1 MNRIE
6 IVLTVVVVLLL
17 VMFTTNFVSTSGQM
31 EAHALQIANLTNS
44 FNEYKLEAAIRHEA
58 LSKLCNKDEEKL
70 KDFNGRM
77 RSVEEISDRH
87 EQELVRLSN
96 RTTNADVLDELNKVR
111 AHVDDSLHNTVLTL
125 EAEVDAMR
133 TNITE
138 QLTASREEM
147 ESISAHVGKVVD
159 KASRHMKSMQ
169 DSVALQLFNTSA
181 ALNATL
187 ETVNS
192 VVRDAKLN
200 IHSQVKDIQ
209 SKINAYVAFSNK
221 QFAAEND
228 FVKYQLAGTF
238 TLLACL
244 ISLYHITQHQRNYAK
259 PEIQRRIMAIIW
271 MVPVYSMSS
280 WLSMVSGP
288 ASERVFET
296 LKQFYEAYVVY
307 TFFGM
312 LIAVLEEGRGLS
324 HLIERITLQVEEE
337 QHAVVHAQRLGKPLP
352 TEHIKPPFPVCY
364 EYDSSVRIAITWLY
378 QCKLLVMQFVLLKPV
393 YSILPFV
400 LTSLGVDYYHI
411 PMSNAASDMEDSTQA
426 YFHQIN
432 WESPHLYMLILEN
445 LSVSLA
451 FYGLLSFFH
460 GTEKE
465 LAWCNPWPK
474 FVCIKAI
481 VFMTFWQGLCINMMS
496 TLGMVDEKAASQIQN
511 LLVCIEMLIASLA
524 LIYVFPFQEWQEGF
538 KRDKQIML
546 KDTLAFRDFMR
557 DVKQMV
563 TRWSTSNVGSPMPGF
578 GPNGS
583 RQRYSVLE
591 QNFSPNM
598 ESFNIGNSSSDS
610 DGGSIHRAAG
620 VSVGIDK
627 SGCSSDAPSASSEA
641 SPLLNRDI
649 HMYGGDQSN
658 VPSVGGCMEG
668 ARKGDIDGDNGGE
681 SETAQGLVRL
691 NSALSEFEQ
700 LAGEDDYIMPDD
712 GESGYIGFS
721 MTRLNDL
728 GRDTRSHRNRS
739 RSGSG
744 SGVGGRNANS
754 EPVSPLSTFGFD
766 V

>member
-1 MNRIE
+1 MNTILASWTLYFSVPALNFLKKRLLSAGHKAVLKAMNRVE
-6 IVLTVVVVLLL
+6 IALTFAVFALL
-17 VMFTTNFVSTSGQM
+17 VIFVANFVSTSGQIGS
-31 EAHALQIANLTNS
+31 HAIQLADFTRDFDAYKAETDARFKALEKMCNRDDKNIEELDHRVKTVKIIADKH
-44 FNEYKLEAAIRHEA
+44 EYEL
-58 LSKLCNKDEEKL
+58 
-70 KDFNGRM
+70 GRLNNHT
-77 RSVEEISDRH
+77 S
-87 EQELVRLSN
+87 
-96 RTTNADVLDELNKVR
+96 NADVLDELKKVR
-111 AHVDDSLHNTVLTL
+111 THMDESLQSTLTTVN
-125 EAEVDAMR
+125 EEVDLVR
-133 TNITE
+133 GNLTQ
-138 QLTASREEM
+138 QLKASREEM
-147 ESISAHVGKVVD
+147 DSISDHVSHVIDAGT
-159 KASRHMKSMQ
+159 RHMHEME
-169 DSVALQLFNTSA
+169 DSVAFQLSNTST
-181 ALNATL
+181 ALNVTL

-192 VVRDAKLN
+192 VVRKAKAN
-200 IHSQVKDIQ
+200 IHTEVKDIQ
-209 SKINAYVAFSNK
+209 TKINAYVSFSNK

-288 ASERVFET
+288 ANERVFET
-296 LKQFYEAYVVY
+296 LQQFYEAYVVY

-324 HLIERITLQVEEE
+324 HLIERITMQVEEE
-337 QHAVVHAQRLGKPLP
+337 QHAVVHAQRLGKSLP
-352 TEHIKPPFPVCY
+352 EEHIKPPFPVCY

-393 YSILPFV
+393 YSLMPFV
-400 LTSLGVDYYHI
+400 LTSCGVDYYHI
-411 PMSNAASDMEDSTQA
+411 PMSNAASDMQDPGEA

-432 WESPHLYMLILEN
+432 WESPHLYMLIFEN

-481 VFMTFWQGLCINMMS
+481 VFMTFWQGLVINLMS
-496 TLGMVDEKAASQIQN
+496 TVGMVDEKAASQIQN

-546 KDTLAFRDFMR
+546 KDTLAFRDFMK

-578 GPNGS
+578 GPDGS
-583 RQRYSVLE
+583 KQRYSVLE
-591 QNFSPNM
+591 QNLSPTLETDDDIPDVGVGGQSSGM
-598 ESFNIGNSSSDS
+598 RGGRAASEVSPLLSSDS
-610 DGGSIHRAAG
+610 R
-620 VSVGIDK
+620 VY
-627 SGCSSDAPSASSEA
+627 SEA
-641 SPLLNRDI
+641 SSGPRDR
-649 HMYGGDQSN
+649 
-658 VPSVGGCMEG
+658 EE
-668 ARKGDIDGDNGGE
+668 AR
-681 SETAQGLVRL
+681 GLERF
-691 NSALSEFEQ
+691 NSTYSEFES
-700 LAGEDDYIMPDD
+700 LCAEDDYLVPQD
-712 GESGYIGFS
+712 GESAGGIS
-721 MTRLNDL
+721 MVRT
-728 GRDTRSHRNRS
+728 GSG
-739 RSGSG
+739 GSG
-744 SGVGGRNANS
+744 SS
-754 EPVSPLSTFGFD
+754 SQPVSPLNLNTFD